1 MRLKEITSKVYEI
14 DILNASNEELMEI
27 NDALGLALS
36 LEEMQKLQGFF
47 QSMGRNPTDIEI
59 HAIAQGWSEHCSYKS
74 SKPVLRKYI
83 FGIPSKHALIVMQD
97 DAGVVEFDE
106 NYAYVFKI
114 ESHNHPSAVEPY
126 GGAATGVGGIIR
138 DILNMGA
145 KPIALVDP
153 LFFGPLEYPYEK
165 LNPGIKHPRYL
176 MQGVIAGI
184 RDYGN
189 RVGIPTVAGITYFHE
204 DFVNNILVNAGC
216 LGIVRKDKIVRSIVD
231 KPGLKFVMV
240 GGRTGRDGI
249 HGVNF
254 ASKILTEKSEEE
266 KQAVQLGN
274 PIIKEPLI
282 HAVLEANDAG
292 IIRGMKDLG
301 GGGLGSVI
309 GEMCHAGGVGAEV
322 HLDKVLLKEKDM
334 APWEIWVSES
344 QERMLLAIEE
354 KDIPK
359 IKEICEKWDIEMSV
373 IGQSVEG
380 GYLDIYWHNERIVHL
395 PLEFV
400 TAGVEYDRPFKIK
413 KTEKMQEIPLEPKNY
428 RNVLLSLLKSPNI
441 GSKEWII
448 RQYDHEV
455 QGKTVIKPLQGVIG
469 YEAHGDAAVIKPL
482 KNSWKGLALTTV
494 ANPQIG
500 KIDPY
505 MGALYT
511 VDEAVR
517 NLVAVGARPH
527 SFSDGLNFGNPEREE
542 IMGEFHESCRG
553 LGEAARFL
561 GIPYVSGNVSFYNEA
576 FGKNIPPTPILM
588 AVGIVEDIRRAI
600 TSDLKEEGN
609 PIYIVGETKEEMGG
623 SEYYR
628 LIGAKSTAVPMVN
641 LQNLKDRME
650 ELLEAINRGL
660 ILSCHDIS
668 HGGLAVSIAEMSIG
682 GNIGAEIDLANIGFT
697 RADFKLFSESPTRW
711 VCEVKRGKE
720 KEFEKI
726 VKGKRIGT
734 VEGET
739 LKIRDGNR
747 WLFNIHVNIL
757 RESWRDALRRY
768 FE

>member
-1 MRLKEITSKVYEI
+1 MRAKEIAPKVYEI
-14 DILNASNEELMEI
+14 DILNASDEELKEI
-27 NDALGLALS
+27 NESMGLALS
-36 LEEMQKLQGFF
+36 LEEMKKLQKFF
-47 QSMGRNPTDIEI
+47 ISLGRNPTDIEI

-97 DAGVVEFDE
+97 DAGVVEFNDE
-106 NYAYVFKI
+106 YAYVFKI

-153 LFFGPLEYPYEK
+153 LFFGPPDYPYEN
-165 LNPGIKHPRYL
+165 LNPGIKHPLYL

-189 RVGIPTVAGITYFHE
+189 RVGIPTIAGITYFHE

-216 LGIVRKDKIVRSIVD
+216 LGIVRKDKIVRSVVS
-231 KPGLKFVMV
+231 KAGLKFVLM

-266 KQAVQLGN
+266 RQAVQLGN

-282 HAVLEANDAG
+282 HAILEANDAG
-292 IIRGMKDLG
+292 IIKGMKDLG

-322 HLDKVLLKEKDM
+322 HLDKVLLKERNM

-354 KDIPK
+354 KDIEK
-359 IKEICEKWDIEMSV
+359 IREICEKWDIEMSV

-380 GYLDIYWHNERIVHL
+380 SYLDIYWYGEHIVHL

-400 TAGVEYDRPFKIK
+400 TAGVEYERPYKIK
-413 KTEKMQEIPLEPKNY
+413 KIEKMQEIPKEPNY
-428 RNVLLSLLKSPNI
+428 RNVLLSLLSSYNI

-455 QGKTVIKPLQGVIG
+455 QGRTVLKPLQGIIN
-469 YEAHGDAAVIKPL
+469 YETHGDAAIIKPL
-482 KNSWKGLALTTV
+482 KDSWKGLAITTA

-500 KIDPY
+500 KIDAY
-505 MGALYT
+505 KGALYT
-511 VDEAVR
+511 VDEAIR

-553 LGEAARFL
+553 LGDAARFL

-576 FGKNIPPTPILM
+576 FGRNIPPTPVLM
-588 AVGIVEDIRRAI
+588 AVGIIDDIRKAV
-600 TSDLKEEGN
+600 SADFKKDGN
-609 PIYIVGETKEEMGG
+609 SIYIVGETREEMGG
-623 SEYYR
+623 SEYYK
-628 LIGAKSTAVPMVN
+628 LIGAKSTLAPEVN
-641 LQNLKDRME
+641 LEELKGRME
-650 ELLEAINRGL
+650 EILKAMNKNL
-660 ILSCHDIS
+660 ITSCHDIS
-668 HGGLAVSIAEMSIG
+668 HGGLAVALAEMSIG
-682 GNIGAEIDLANIGFT
+682 GNIGVEIDLSSMGFM

-720 KEFEKI
+720 EEFERI
-726 VKGKRIGT
+726 VKARRIGA
-734 VEGET
+734 VEGEN
-739 LKIRDGNR
+739 LKVRDGNR
-747 WLFNIHVNIL
+747 WLFNIHTNIL
-757 RESWRDALRRY
+757 RGSWRNALRNY
-768 FE
+768 LG

>member
-1 MRLKEITSKVYEI
+1 MKVREIIQGVYEI
-14 DILNASNEELMEI
+14 EILTASDEDLMEI
-27 NDALGLALS
+27 NKSLGLALS
-36 LEEMQKLQGFF
+36 LEEMRKLQGFF
-47 QSMGRNPTDIEI
+47 HSLGRNPTDIEI

-83 FGIPSKHALIVMQD
+83 FGIPSEQAIIVMQD

-138 DILNMGA
+138 DVLNMGA

-153 LFFGPLEYPYEK
+153 LFFGPPDYPYER

-176 MQGVIAGI
+176 LQGVIAGI

-189 RVGIPTVAGITYFHE
+189 RVGIPTIAGITYFHE

-216 LGIVRKDKIVRSIVD
+216 LGIVRKDKIVRSIVNE
-231 KPGLKFVMV
+231 PGLKFVMI

-266 KQAVQLGN
+266 RQAVQLGN

-292 IIRGMKDLG
+292 IIKGMKDLG

-344 QERMLLAIEE
+344 QERMLLAIED
-354 KDIPK
+354 KDLPK
-359 IKEICEKWDIEMSV
+359 IEEICRKWDIEMSL

-380 GYLDIYWHNERIVHL
+380 DYLDIYWHGKRIVHL
-395 PLEFV
+395 PLDFV
-400 TAGVEYDRPFKIK
+400 TAGVEYERPFKVRSIK
-413 KTEKMQEIPLEPKNY
+413 KMQEIPLEPNY
-428 RNVLLSLLKSPNI
+428 RNILLSLLKSYNI

-455 QGKTVIKPLQGVIG
+455 QGKTVIKPLQGIIG
-469 YEAHGDAAVIKPL
+469 YETHGDAAIIKPL
-482 KNSWKGLALTTV
+482 RDSWKGLAITTV

-505 MGALYT
+505 KGALYT

-553 LGEAARFL
+553 LGDAARFL

-576 FGKNIPPTPILM
+576 FGKNIPPTPIIM
-588 AVGIVEDIRRAI
+588 AVGIIEDIRKAI
-600 TSDLKEEGN
+600 TSDFKKEGN
-609 PIYIVGETKEEMGG
+609 SIYIVGETKEEMGG

-628 LIGAKSTAVPMVN
+628 LIGAKSTVAPEVN
-641 LQNLKDRME
+641 LQYLKDRME
-650 ELLEAINRGL
+650 EILKAIDEGL
-660 ILSCHDIS
+660 VVSCHDIS
-668 HGGLAVSIAEMSIG
+668 HGGLAVTLAEMSIG
-682 GNIGAEIDLANIGFT
+682 GNIGAEVNLAPIGFM
-697 RADFKLFSESPTRW
+697 RPDFKLFSESPSRW
-711 VCEVKRGKE
+711 VCEVKKGKE
-720 KEFEKI
+720 KEFEEI
-726 VKGKRIGT
+726 VKAKRIGT
-734 VEGET
+734 VEGEN
-739 LKIRDGNR
+739 LKVRDGNR
-747 WLFNIHVNIL
+747 WLFNIHLNIL
-757 RESWRDALRRY
+757 RDAWRSALRRY
-768 FE
+768 LG

>member
-1 MRLKEITSKVYEI
+1 MKVREIIQGVYEI
-14 DILNASNEELMEI
+14 EILTASDEDLMEI
-27 NDALGLALS
+27 NKSLGLALS
-36 LEEMQKLQGFF
+36 LEEMRKLQGFF
-47 QSMGRNPTDIEI
+47 HSLGRNPTDIEI

-83 FGIPSKHALIVMQD
+83 FGIPSEQAIIVMQD

-138 DILNMGA
+138 DVLNMGA

-153 LFFGPLEYPYEK
+153 LFFGPPDYPYER

-176 MQGVIAGI
+176 LQGVIAGI

-189 RVGIPTVAGITYFHE
+189 RVGIPTIAGITYFHE

-216 LGIVRKDKIVRSIVD
+216 LGIVRKDKIVRSVVN
-231 KPGLKFVMV
+231 KPRLKFVMI

-266 KQAVQLGN
+266 RQAVQLGN

-282 HAVLEANDAG
+282 HAVLEANNAG
-292 IIRGMKDLG
+292 IIKGMKDLG

-344 QERMLLAIEE
+344 QERMLLAIED
-354 KDIPK
+354 KDLPK
-359 IKEICEKWDIEMSV
+359 IEEICRKWDIEMSL

-380 GYLDIYWHNERIVHL
+380 DYLDIYWHGKRIVHL
-395 PLEFV
+395 PLDFV
-400 TAGVEYDRPFKIK
+400 TAGVEYERPFKVRSIK
-413 KTEKMQEIPLEPKNY
+413 KMQEIPLEPNY
-428 RNVLLSLLKSPNI
+428 RNILLSLLKSYNI

-455 QGKTVIKPLQGVIG
+455 QGKTVIKPLQGIIG
-469 YEAHGDAAVIKPL
+469 YETHGDAAIIKPL
-482 KNSWKGLALTTV
+482 RDSWKGLAITTV

-505 MGALYT
+505 KGALYT

-553 LGEAARFL
+553 LGDAARFL

-576 FGKNIPPTPILM
+576 FGKNIPPTPIIM
-588 AVGIVEDIRRAI
+588 AVGIIEDIRKAI
-600 TSDLKEEGN
+600 TSDFKKEGN
-609 PIYIVGETKEEMGG
+609 SIYIVGETKEDMGG

-628 LIGAKSTAVPMVN
+628 LIGAKSTVAPEVN
-641 LQNLKDRME
+641 LQYLKDRME
-650 ELLEAINRGL
+650 EILKAIDEGL
-660 ILSCHDIS
+660 VVSCHDIS
-668 HGGLAVSIAEMSIG
+668 HGGLAVTLAEMSIG
-682 GNIGAEIDLANIGFT
+682 GNIGAEVNLAPIGFM
-697 RADFKLFSESPTRW
+697 RPDFKLFSESPSRW
-711 VCEVKRGKE
+711 VCEVKKGKE
-720 KEFEKI
+720 KEFEEI
-726 VKGKRIGT
+726 VKAKRIGT
-734 VEGET
+734 VEGEN
-739 LKIRDGNR
+739 LKVRDGNR
-747 WLFNIHVNIL
+747 WLFNIHLNIL
-757 RESWRDALRRY
+757 RDAWRSALRRY
-768 FE
+768 LG

>member
-1 MRLKEITSKVYEI
+1 MREIAPKVYEI
-14 DILNASNEELMEI
+14 EILDASDEELMEI
-27 NDALGLALS
+27 NEELGLALS
-36 LEEMQKLQGFF
+36 LDEMKKLQNFF
-47 QSMGRNPTDIEI
+47 KSLGREPTDIEI

-74 SKPVLRKYI
+74 SKRILRKYI
-83 FGIPSKHALIVMQD
+83 FGIPSKEAMIVMQD

-153 LFFGPLEYPYEK
+153 LFFGPPDYKCK
-165 LNPGIKHPRYL
+165 LNPGVKHPLYL
-176 MQGVIAGI
+176 MHGVISGI

-189 RVGIPTVAGITYFHE
+189 RVGIPTVAGITYFSE
-204 DFVNNILVNAGC
+204 DFINNILVNAGC
-216 LGIVRKDKIVRSIVD
+216 LGIVRKDKILRSVVT
-231 KPGLKFVMV
+231 KENLKFILI

-266 KQAVQLGN
+266 RQAVQLGN

-282 HAVLEANDAG
+282 HVVLEANDEG
-292 IIRGMKDLG
+292 IIKGMKDLG

-354 KDIPK
+354 KDIEK
-359 IKEICEKWDIEMSV
+359 IREICEKWDIEMSI
-373 IGQSVEG
+373 IGQSVKG
-380 GYLDIYWHNERIVHL
+380 DYLDIYWYVKRIVHL
-395 PLEFV
+395 PLDFV
-400 TAGVEYDRPFKIK
+400 TEGVEYERAYKIK
-413 KTEKMQEIPLEPKNY
+413 KVEKMQEIPVEPNY
-428 RNVLLSLLKSPNI
+428 RKMLLALLNSPNI

-455 QGKTVIKPLQGVIG
+455 QGRTVLKPLQGIIN
-469 YEAHGDAAVIKPL
+469 YETHGDASIIKPL
-482 KNSWKGLALTTV
+482 NDSWKGIAITTT

-500 KIDPY
+500 KIDAY
-505 MGALYT
+505 KGALYT

-517 NLVAVGARPH
+517 NLVAVGAKPH
-527 SFSDGLNFGNPEREE
+527 SFSDGLNFGNPENEE
-542 IMGEFHESCRG
+542 IMGEFRESCRG

-576 FGKNIPPTPILM
+576 FGKNIPPTPVLM
-588 AVGIVEDIRRAI
+588 AVGILDDIRKAVS
-600 TSDLKEEGN
+600 SDFKKDGN
-609 PIYIVGETKEEMGG
+609 FIYLVGETREEMGG
-623 SEYYR
+623 SEYYN
-628 LIGAKSTAVPMVN
+628 LIGAKSTVAPEVN
-641 LQNLKDRME
+641 LEELKDRMNE
-650 ELLEAINRGL
+650 ILNAMKKDL
-660 ILSCHDIS
+660 IASCHDIS
-668 HGGLAVSIAEMSIG
+668 HGGLAVALAEMSIG
-682 GNIGAEIDLANIGFT
+682 GTIGANVDLASMGFM
-697 RADFKLFSESPTRW
+697 RPDFKLFSESPTRW
-711 VCEVKRGKE
+711 VCEVKKGKE
-720 KEFEKI
+720 KEFESI
-726 VKGKRIGT
+726 VKGVKIGI
-734 VEGET
+734 VEGEN
-739 LKIRDGNR
+739 LKVRDGNR
-747 WLFNIHVNIL
+747 WLFNIHLNIL
-757 RESWRDALRRY
+757 RDSWKNTLKEY
-768 FE
+768 LG

>member
-1 MRLKEITSKVYEI
+1 MKVREIIQGVYEI
-14 DILNASNEELMEI
+14 EILTASDEDLMEI
-27 NDALGLALS
+27 NKSLGLALS
-36 LEEMQKLQGFF
+36 LEEMRKLQGFF
-47 QSMGRNPTDIEI
+47 HSLGRNPTDIEI

-83 FGIPSKHALIVMQD
+83 FGIPSEQAIIVMQD

-138 DILNMGA
+138 DVLNMGA

-153 LFFGPLEYPYEK
+153 LFFGPPDYPYER

-176 MQGVIAGI
+176 LQGVIAGI

-189 RVGIPTVAGITYFHE
+189 RVGIPTIAGITYFHE

-216 LGIVRKDKIVRSIVD
+216 LGIVRKDKIVRSVVN
-231 KPGLKFVMV
+231 KPRLKFVMI

-266 KQAVQLGN
+266 RQAVQLGN

-282 HAVLEANDAG
+282 HAVLEANNAG
-292 IIRGMKDLG
+292 IIKGMKDLG
-301 GGGLGSVI
+301 GCGLGSVI

-344 QERMLLAIEE
+344 QERMLLAIED
-354 KDIPK
+354 KDLPK
-359 IKEICEKWDIEMSV
+359 IEEICRKWDIEMSL

-380 GYLDIYWHNERIVHL
+380 DYLDIYWHGKRIVHL
-395 PLEFV
+395 PLDFV
-400 TAGVEYDRPFKIK
+400 TAGVEYERPFKVRSIK
-413 KTEKMQEIPLEPKNY
+413 KMQEIPLEPNY
-428 RNVLLSLLKSPNI
+428 RNILLSLLKSYNI

-455 QGKTVIKPLQGVIG
+455 QGKTVIKPLQGIIG
-469 YEAHGDAAVIKPL
+469 YETHGDAAIIKPL
-482 KNSWKGLALTTV
+482 RDSWKGLAITTV

-505 MGALYT
+505 KGALYT

-553 LGEAARFL
+553 LGDAARFL

-576 FGKNIPPTPILM
+576 FGKNIPPTPIIM
-588 AVGIVEDIRRAI
+588 AVGIIEDIRKAI
-600 TSDLKEEGN
+600 TSDFKKEGN
-609 PIYIVGETKEEMGG
+609 SIYIVGETKEDMGG

-628 LIGAKSTAVPMVN
+628 LIGAKSTVAPEVN
-641 LQNLKDRME
+641 LQYLKDRME
-650 ELLEAINRGL
+650 EILKAIDEGL
-660 ILSCHDIS
+660 VVSCHDIS
-668 HGGLAVSIAEMSIG
+668 HGGLAVTLAEMSIG
-682 GNIGAEIDLANIGFT
+682 GNIGAEVNLAPIGFM
-697 RADFKLFSESPTRW
+697 RPDFKLFSESPSRW
-711 VCEVKRGKE
+711 VCEVKKGKE
-720 KEFEKI
+720 KEFEEI
-726 VKGKRIGT
+726 VKAKRIGT
-734 VEGET
+734 VEGEN
-739 LKIRDGNR
+739 LKVRDGNR
-747 WLFNIHVNIL
+747 WLFNIHLNIL
-757 RESWRDALRRY
+757 RDAWRSALRRY
-768 FE
+768 LG

>member
-1 MRLKEITSKVYEI
+1 MRARGIAPKVYEI
-14 DILNASNEELMEI
+14 EILNASEKDLKEI
-27 NDALGLALS
+27 NESLGLALS
-36 LEEMQKLQGFF
+36 LEEMKKLQEFF
-47 QSMGRNPTDIEI
+47 VSLRRNPTDIEI

-97 DAGVVEFDE
+97 DAGVVEFNED
-106 NYAYVFKI
+106 YAYVFKI

-138 DILNMGA
+138 DVLNMGA

-153 LFFGPLEYPYEK
+153 LFFGPPDYPYEK
-165 LNPGIKHPRYL
+165 LNPGIKHPLYL

-216 LGIVRKDKIVRSIVD
+216 LGIVRKDKIVRSVVS
-231 KPGLKFVMV
+231 KAGLKFVLM

-254 ASKILTEKSEEE
+254 ASKILSEKSEEE
-266 KQAVQLGN
+266 RQAVQLGN

-282 HAVLEANDAG
+282 HAILEANDAG
-292 IIRGMKDLG
+292 IIKGMKDLG

-309 GEMCHAGGVGAEV
+309 GEMCHTGGVGAEV

-344 QERMLLAIEE
+344 QERMLLAVEE
-354 KDIPK
+354 KDIEK
-359 IKEICEKWDIEMSV
+359 LREICDKWDIEMSI

-380 GYLDIYWHNERIVHL
+380 DYLDIYWYGKRIVHL

-400 TAGVEYDRPFKIK
+400 TAGVEYERPYKIK
-413 KTEKMQEIPLEPKNY
+413 KIEKMQEIPTEPNY
-428 RNVLLSLLKSPNI
+428 RNVLLSLLSSYNI

-455 QGKTVIKPLQGVIG
+455 QGRTVLKPLQGIINH
-469 YEAHGDAAVIKPL
+469 ETHGDAAIIKPL
-482 KNSWKGLALTTV
+482 KDSWKGLAITTV
-494 ANPQIG
+494 ANPQMG
-500 KIDPY
+500 KIDAY
-505 MGALYT
+505 QSALYT
-511 VDEAVR
+511 VDEAIR

-542 IMGEFHESCRG
+542 IMGEFHEACRG
-553 LGEAARFL
+553 LGDAARFL

-576 FGKNIPPTPILM
+576 FGKNIPPTPVLM
-588 AVGIVEDIRRAI
+588 AVGIIGDIRKAI
-600 TSDLKEEGN
+600 STDFKKEGN
-609 PIYIVGETKEEMGG
+609 SIYLVGETKEEMGG
-623 SEYYR
+623 SEYYK
-628 LIGAKSTAVPMVN
+628 LIGAKSTIVPKVN
-641 LQNLKDRME
+641 LKELKDRME
-650 ELLEAINRGL
+650 EILKAMNENL
-660 ILSCHDIS
+660 IASCHDVS
-668 HGGLAVSIAEMSIG
+668 HGGLAVALAEMSIG
-682 GNIGAEIDLANIGFT
+682 GKMGAEIDLSSMGFM

-711 VCEVKRGKE
+711 ICEVKKE
-720 KEFEKI
+720 EEEEFEKI
-726 VKGKRIGT
+726 VKARKIGL
-734 VEGET
+734 VGGEN

-747 WLFNIHVNIL
+747 WLFNIHTNIL
-757 RESWRDALRRY
+757 RESWRSALKDY
-768 FE
+768 LG

>member
-1 MRLKEITSKVYEI
+1 MRIRELMPKVYEV
-14 DILNASNEELMEI
+14 DILNASDEELMEI
-27 NDALGLALS
+27 NESLGLALS
-36 LEEMQKLQGFF
+36 LEEMKKLQGFF

-83 FGIPSKHALIVMQD
+83 FGIPSKNALIVMQD

-138 DILNMGA
+138 DVLNMGA

-153 LFFGPLEYPYEK
+153 LFFGPPDYPYEK

-189 RVGIPTVAGITYFHE
+189 RVGIPTVGGITYFHE

-216 LGIVRKDKIVRSIVD
+216 LGIVRKDKIVRSIVNR
-231 KPGLKFVMV
+231 PGLKFVLI

-282 HAVLEANDAG
+282 HVVLEATEAG
-292 IIRGMKDLG
+292 IIKGMKDLG

-309 GEMCHAGGVGAEV
+309 GEMCHAGGVGAKV
-322 HLDKVLLKEKDM
+322 HLDKALLKEKDM

-344 QERMLLAIEE
+344 QERMLLAIRD
-354 KDIPK
+354 KDLDK
-359 IKEICEKWDIEMSV
+359 IREICEKWDIEMSV
-373 IGQSVEG
+373 IGESVEG
-380 GYLDIYWHNERIVHL
+380 NYLDIYWYGERVVHL

-400 TAGVEYDRPFKIK
+400 TAGVEYERPFKIK
-413 KTEKMQEIPLEPKNY
+413 KIEKMQEIPLEPNY
-428 RNVLLSLLKSPNI
+428 RNVLLSLLGSYNI

-448 RQYDHEV
+448 RQYDHEI
-455 QGKTVIKPLQGVIG
+455 QGRTAIKPLHGMIN
-469 YEAHGDAAVIKPL
+469 YETHGDAAVIKPL
-482 KNSWKGLALTTV
+482 KNSWKGLAITTA

-500 KIDPY
+500 KIDAY
-505 MGALYT
+505 KGALYT

-517 NLVAVGARPH
+517 NLIAVGARPH

-576 FGKNIPPTPILM
+576 FGKNIPPTPIIM
-588 AVGIVEDIRRAI
+588 AVGIVDDIRKAV
-600 TSDLKEEGN
+600 TADFKKEGN
-609 PIYIVGETKEEMGG
+609 SVYLVGETREEMGG

-628 LIGAKSTAVPMVN
+628 LIGAKSTVVPEVQ
-641 LQNLKDRME
+641 LQDLKERSE
-650 ELLEAINRGL
+650 EILTAIERG
-660 ILSCHDIS
+660 IVAACHDIS
-668 HGGLAVSIAEMSIG
+668 HGGLAVALAEMSIG
-682 GNIGAEIDLANIGFT
+682 GNIGAEIDLSSMGFM
-697 RADFKLFSESPTRW
+697 RDDFKLFSESPTRW
-711 VCEVKRGKE
+711 VCEIKKGRE
-720 KEFEKI
+720 KEFEDI
-726 VKGKRIGT
+726 VKARRIGT
-734 VEGET
+734 VEGEN
-739 LKIRDGNR
+739 LKVRDGNR
-747 WLFNIHVNIL
+747 WLFNIHINIL
-757 RESWRDALRRY
+757 RDSWRRALREY
-768 FE
+768 LG